1 MLESNRPGRRVALVL
16 AGGAARGA
24 YEVGV
29 VHYLLEEVSRT
40 LGRDVP
46 LDIFCGTSVGAL
58 NACALAAFAETP
70 RGRAA
75 RLAAIWRTLRIEQ
88 MIRIDSPGL
97 LKMGK
102 RLFSRTPSP
111 RGNPVREGGL
121 LDPRGLEHLLE
132 HAIPFRAIRNNLDQG
147 YLDAITVSTTH
158 MVTGRTV
165 VFVQQRGLGLPPWSM
180 DPTIEPRAAQLSAQ
194 HALASAA
201 IPILF
206 PSVLLDNEFHCDGG
220 LRQNV
225 PLSPARR
232 LGAGGVI
239 VINPRYIGAP
249 VFSEA
254 TTAAEDQFPGP
265 LFALGK
271 TLNALLLDRL
281 DTDLARLDTINR
293 ILEAGARAYG
303 PDFVDRLNE
312 AMGYYA
318 PRGLRPMR
326 SVLIRSSENIG
337 DLAAAYVRRAAFGK
351 RVGGVLGRVIS
362 SLADTDAQ
370 SESDLLSYV
379 LFDGEFASSLIDLGY
394 RDARSRHDELC
405 AFFDAVHE
413 PS

>member
-1 MLESNRPGRRVALVL
+1 MPESNRPGHRVALVL

-29 VHYLLEEVSRT
+29 VHYLVEDVSRA

-75 RLAAIWRTLRIEQ
+75 RLAAIWRTLRVDQ
-88 MIRIDSPGL
+88 LVRIDSSGL
-97 LKMGK
+97 MKMGTK
-102 RLFSRTPSP
+102 LFSRTASLS
-111 RGNPVREGGL
+111 GTPVREGGL
-121 LDPRGLEHLLE
+121 LDPSGLEHLLE
-132 HAIPFRAIRNNLDQG
+132 QAIPFRAIRNNLDQG

-158 MVTGRTV
+158 VVSGRTI
-165 VFVQQRGLGLPPWSM
+165 VFVQRRGLELPPWSM
-180 DPTIEPRAAQLSAQ
+180 DPTIEPRAAQLTAQ

-206 PSVLLDNEFHCDGG
+206 PSVRLDNEFHCDGG

-239 VINPRYIGAP
+239 IINPRYIRAP
-249 VFSEA
+249 VFAEA
-254 TTAAEDQFPGP
+254 TDQANDQFPGP
-265 LFALGK
+265 LFVLGK

-293 ILEAGARAYG
+293 ILEAGERAYG
-303 PDFVDRLNE
+303 ADFVDQLNV
-312 AMGYYA
+312 AMGYQA

-326 SVLIRSSENIG
+326 SLLIRSSENIG
-337 DLAAAYVRRAAFGK
+337 ELAAAYVRRASFGQ

-362 SLADTDAQ
+362 ALADTDAQ

-394 RDARSRHDELC
+394 RDARARHEELC
-405 AFFDAVHE
+405 AFFEAVHA
-413 PS
+413 P